1 MKFMNNYNNKMKAM
15 HKIAFITLITVL
27 STQISFAQSKSEI
40 SLVASGIFSKLDYDT
55 QEAYLDQARSGSFGL
70 GYSFYFNRQWA
81 INIGAE
87 YESFKANL
95 IYSALQLSNNAV
107 DIEGETFEYRYTAE
121 GYDEEQKLNVINIP
135 LTLQFQTDGDETKFY
150 ARVGGQISL
159 INDAEYSTS
168 IRNLTTSG
176 YYPQYDAEL
185 FDPQF
190 MGFGRYNN
198 VSQESQD
205 LAFDTSFASVL
216 EAGVKREIDN
226 LGSLYIGLFC
236 NYGLTTL
243 STDTEAAN
251 LVEYNTENP
260 TDFTAN
266 SVLQTDRAEDIRLV
280 SYGIKLRFAIGGY

>member
-55 QEAYLDQARSGSFGL
+55 QEGYLDQARSGSFGL

-87 YESFKANL
+87 YESFKTNL

-176 YYPQYDAEL
+176 YYPKYDAEL

-205 LAFDTSFASVL
+205 LEFDTSFAAVV
-216 EAGVKREIDN
+216 EAGVKREIYN
-226 LGSLYIGLFC
+226 LGSLYLGLFC

>member
-55 QEAYLDQARSGSFGL
+55 QEGYLDQARSGSFGL

-87 YESFKANL
+87 YESFKTNL

-205 LAFDTSFASVL
+205 LAFDTSFAAVV
-216 EAGVKREIDN
+216 EAGVKREIYN
-226 LGSLYIGLFC
+226 LGSLYLGLFC

>member
-1 MKFMNNYNNKMKAM
+1 MKFMNNYNNKMKAI

-27 STQISFAQSKSEI
+27 SAQMSFAQSKSEI
-40 SLVASGIFSKLDYDT
+40 SVVASGIFSKLDYDT
-55 QEAYLDQARSGSFGL
+55 QEAYLDQARGGSFGL
-70 GYSFYFNRQWA
+70 GYSFYFNTQWA

-87 YESFKANL
+87 YESFKNNL
-95 IYSALQLSNNAV
+95 IYSSLQLSSDAV
-107 DIEGETFEYRYTAE
+107 DIDGEAFEYRYTAE
-121 GYDEEQKLNVINIP
+121 RYDEEQKLNVINIP

-168 IRNLTTSG
+168 IRSLTTSG

-205 LAFDTSFASVL
+205 LEFDTSFAAVV
-216 EAGVKREIDN
+216 EAGVKREIYN
-226 LGSLYIGLFC
+226 LGSLYLGLFC

-243 STDTEAAN
+243 STDTEAAS

-266 SVLQTDRAEDIRLV
+266 SVLQTDRAEDIRLM
-280 SYGIKLRFAIGGY
+280 SYGIKLRFAIGGF

>member
-1 MKFMNNYNNKMKAM
+1 MNNYNNKMKAM

-55 QEAYLDQARSGSFGL
+55 QEGYLDQARSGSFGL

-87 YESFKANL
+87 YESFKTNL

-205 LAFDTSFASVL
+205 LAFDTSFAAVV
-216 EAGVKREIDN
+216 EAGVKREIYN
-226 LGSLYIGLFC
+226 LGSLYLGLFC

>member
-1 MKFMNNYNNKMKAM
+1 MKAI
-15 HKIAFITLITVL
+15 HKIAFIALIAVL
-27 STQISFAQSKSEI
+27 SAQMSFAQSKSEI
-40 SLVASGIFSKLDYDT
+40 SIVTSGIFSKLDYDI
-55 QEAYLDQARSGSFGL
+55 QDGYLNNSRNGSFGI
-70 GYSFYFNRQWA
+70 GYSLYLNRQWA

-95 IYSALQLSNNAV
+95 IYGSLQLSSDAV
-107 DIEGETFEYRYTAE
+107 DIDDENFEYRYTAE
-121 GYDEEQKLNVINIP
+121 RYDEEQKLKVINIP
-135 LTLQFQTDGDETKFY
+135 LTVQFQTDGDETKFY

-168 IRNLTTSG
+168 IKSLTTSG

-190 MGFGRYNN
+190 MGFGRNKN

-205 LAFDTSFASVL
+205 LEFNTSFAAVV

-226 LGSLYIGLFC
+226 LGGLYIGLFC

-243 STDTEAAN
+243 NADTEATS
-251 LVEYNTENP
+251 LIEYNTENP
-260 TDFTAN
+260 TKFTAN
-266 SVLQTDRAEDIRLV
+266 SVLQTDRAEDIRLI

>member
-1 MKFMNNYNNKMKAM
+1 MKFMNNHNNKMKAM

-27 STQISFAQSKSEI
+27 STQMSFAQSKSEI

-87 YESFKANL
+87 YESFKTNL

-205 LAFDTSFASVL
+205 LAFDTSFAAVL

-243 STDTEAAN
+243 RTDTEAAN

>member
-205 LAFDTSFASVL
+205 LAFDTSFAAVL

-260 TDFTAN
+260 TDFTDN

-280 SYGIKLRFAIGGY
+280 SYGVKLRFAIGGY